1 MKAMIL
7 TVIACVLGFGVGC
20 GVNMALILVGP
31 QVIPPPAGVD
41 VSKIES
47 MRASIHL
54 FEAKHFLFPFLAHAM
69 GTLVGALVGSLV
81 AVRSRSRISFGIGVA
96 FLAGGIAAAT
106 MIPAPAWFIG
116 LDLLVA
122 YIPMAW
128 IGGRIGM
135 RLKPQET

>member
-1 MKAMIL
+1 
-7 TVIACVLGFGVGC
+7 
-20 GVNMALILVGP
+20 MALVVVGP
-31 QVIPPPAGVD
+31 QVIAPPAGVD
-41 VSKIES
+41 VSNMES
-47 MRASIHL
+47 IRASIHL
-54 FEAKHFLFPFLAHAM
+54 FEPRHFLFPFLAHAM

-81 AVRSRSRISFGIGVA
+81 AVRSRSRVSFGIGVV
-96 FLAGGIAAAT
+96 FLMGGIAAAT

-135 RLKPQET
+135 RLKPQAT